1 MSDLAPDIHV
11 SLVEGAKT
19 WMAGPSPA
27 MTERATMTEIP
38 RRAFITLLAGA
49 AAAWPLAA
57 RAQQAEQTRR
67 VGVLM
72 PFDAQDSFGREMIS
86 ALREGLKERGWAE
99 GRNIRIDERWI
110 GRDDERRSA
119 YATELVRAAPDVL
132 FACFAGQLAALLR
145 ETRAIPIV
153 FVGVSDPVA
162 AGYVASFAHPGG
174 NITGFVFFEPAMV
187 GKWLGVLKEIAPA
200 LSRVGFMVNP
210 EVSPHYQNY
219 FSVFTNAAP
228 KFKVEPITCFVGR
241 ASEIEDQIE
250 ALARQGGSGLLVAP
264 DTFTALNR
272 QLIAASAARHRIPA
286 VYVFREAVVAGG
298 LLSYGPEQLDVI
310 RRSASYVDRI
320 IRGEPPAELPI
331 QAPVKFELVIN
342 MKVAQALG
350 LEIPPTLL
358 ARVDEV
364 IE

>member
-1 MSDLAPDIHV
+1 M
-11 SLVEGAKT
+11 
-19 WMAGPSPA
+19 
-27 MTERATMTEIP
+27 
-38 RRAFITLLAGA
+38 RRRNFIALLGGA
-49 AAAWPLAA
+49 ATAWPLAA
-57 RAQQAEQTRR
+57 RAQQPEQARR
-67 VGVLM
+67 VGVLI
-72 PFDAQDSFGREMIS
+72 PFDAQDPFGREIIS

-110 GRDDERRSA
+110 GSEDERRSA
-119 YATELVRAAPDVL
+119 YAAELVRSSPDVL
-132 FACFAGQLAALLR
+132 FACFAGQLAALSR

-153 FVGVSDPVA
+153 FVGVSDPIA
-162 AGYVASFAHPGG
+162 AGYVESFARPGG

-219 FSVFTNAAP
+219 FSVFTNVAP
-228 KFKVEPITCFVGR
+228 KFKVEPIRCFVGR
-241 ASEIEDQIE
+241 ANEIEDQIE
-250 ALARQGGSGLLVAP
+250 VLARQPNSGLLVAP

-272 QLIAASAARHRIPA
+272 QLIAASAARHRIPG
-286 VYVFREAVVAGG
+286 VYVFREAVLAGG

-310 RRSASYVDRI
+310 RRSASYIDRI
-320 IRGEPPAELPI
+320 LRGERPADLPI

-342 MKVAQALG
+342 LKTAQALG
-350 LEIPPTLL
+350 LIIPPTLL
-358 ARVDEV
+358 ARADEV

>member
-1 MSDLAPDIHV
+1 V
-11 SLVEGAKT
+11 K
-19 WMAGPSPA
+19 
-27 MTERATMTEIP
+27 
-38 RRAFITLLAGA
+38 RREFITLLGS

-57 RAQQAEQTRR
+57 RAQQGEQTRR
-67 VGVLM
+67 IGVLM
-72 PFDAQDSFGREMIS
+72 PFDAQDQFGREIVS

-99 GRNIRIDERWI
+99 GRNIRIDARWI
-110 GRDDERRSA
+110 GSDDARRNT
-119 YATELVRAAPDVL
+119 YAAELVHSSPDVL
-132 FACFAGQLAALLR
+132 FACFAGQLAALSR

-219 FSVFTNAAP
+219 FSVFTSVAP
-228 KFKVEPITCFVGR
+228 KFKVEPIRCFAAR
-241 ASEIEDQIE
+241 ASEIEEQIE
-250 ALARQGGSGLLVAP
+250 ALARLPNSGLLVAP

-272 QLIAASAARHRIPA
+272 QLIAATAARHRIPA
-286 VYVFREAVVAGG
+286 VYVFREAVMAGG

-310 RRSASYVDRI
+310 RRSASYIDRI
-320 IRGEPPAELPI
+320 LRGERPAELPI

-342 MKVAQALG
+342 LKTAAALG
-350 LEIPPTLL
+350 LDVPPTLL
-358 ARVDEV
+358 ARADEV